1 MEQTIEKIIAY
12 IKNTRPVQ
20 LSRLSTSKI
29 EPSYSDIQAI
39 LNMAKEKG
47 HTGIFN
53 AVTLALFYG
62 QATGLRM
69 GRIEAKKMKRAE

>member
-29 EPSYSDIQAI
+29 EPSYSDIQACY
-39 LNMAKEKG
+39 
-47 HTGIFN
+47 
-53 AVTLALFYG
+53 LAP
-62 QATGLRM
+62 
-69 GRIEAKKMKRAE
+69 